1 MGKLEGST
9 KNGKGLSEADHTA
22 VASVAGSSNDGL
34 ILSSVLADADT
45 FAGQYFGG
53 ITGYS
58 YNAVLY
64 DCETASGRAGGYSY
78 DSAQRDKVLKGDYVG
93 GIVGYGNYTILSNC
107 ETQKNGYVLGENYVG
122 GIAGGIG
129 NEVGA
134 PSGIPER
141 C

>member
-9 KNGKGLSEADHTA
+9 KNGKELSEANHAA
-22 VASVAGSSNDGL
+22 VASVAGSSSDGL

-78 DSAQRDKVLKGDYVG
+78 DSAQQDKVLKGDYVG
-93 GIVGYGNYTILSNC
+93 GIVGYG
-107 ETQKNGYVLGENYVG
+107 
-122 GIAGGIG
+122 
-129 NEVGA
+129 
-134 PSGIPER
+134 
-141 C
+141 